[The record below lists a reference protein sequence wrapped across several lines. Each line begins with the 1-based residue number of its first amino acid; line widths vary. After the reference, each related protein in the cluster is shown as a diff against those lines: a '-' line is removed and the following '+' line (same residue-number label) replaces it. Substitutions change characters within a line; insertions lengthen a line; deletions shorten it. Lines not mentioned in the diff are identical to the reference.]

1 MKAGEAL
8 GHAISL
14 GWMHFG
20 KFRGW
25 DKPGAV
31 INRMRGEH
39 REALRRL
46 TSDDLARMRVEPW
59 ELCGEAWGREQE
71 VRKLLSDFDQR
82 SRVRSY

>member
-8 GHAISL
+8 HQAMYL
-14 GWMHFG
+14 GCMHFG
-20 KFRGW
+20 SHRGW

-31 INRMRGEH
+31 INRMRGEP
-39 REALRRL
+39 REALGRL

-59 ELCGEAWGREQE
+59 ELCDETWARQQE

-82 SRVRSY
+82 SRARSY